1 MKKTKI
7 ICTLGPSTSTEEL
20 IKELII
26 SGMNVA
32 RFNFSHGTHSEHL
45 ERYKIIDSVRRELHV
60 PIATLLDTKGPEV
73 RLKKFENQKAT
84 LQTGE
89 TFILTTEDFM
99 GNEKRASIT
108 YSGLPNDVKPGNII
122 LLDDGLI
129 ELEVQKIVGND
140 IYCHIINGGIIKDNK
155 GVNIP
160 DVKLS
165 LPFISEQ
172 DKKDILFGIETGF
185 DFVAASFTSS
195 VSDVKEMR
203 TLLDENGGKDIK
215 IIAKIENSEGVK
227 NVESIL
233 TVADGVMIARG
244 DMGVEIPQQNL
255 PAIQKH
261 IIRIGYQMGK
271 IVITATQMLESMINN
286 PRPTRAETSDIA
298 NAIYDGT
305 SAIMLSGETAAGK
318 YPIEAVKTMSSI
330 AKETEKDIDYKS
342 RFYKRDNT
350 EGVDITNAI
359 SHATCTT
366 AYDLDVSAIVT
377 VTRSGHTARMISKY
391 RPAKPIIGCSYDE
404 KVYRQ
409 LALSWGVIPVLCD
422 FHDNTDELFEFAV
435 KHAENCGAAKSGE
448 LVVITAGVPLGIPGT
463 TNILKVQVVGNVL
476 VSGKG
481 INKKTAYG
489 NVCVAADMNDI
500 ERSFTEGCILVT
512 PNTDN
517 SMMEV
522 LKKAAAIITEDSDE
536 NSHAEIVG
544 LTLDIPV
551 IVGAKNA
558 CYILKSGTR
567 VKVDSEKGIVCCI
580 EK

>member
-7 ICTLGPSTSTEEL
+7 ICTLGPSTSTEEI
-20 IKELII
+20 IKELIV

-32 RFNFSHGTHSEHL
+32 RFNFSHGTHKEHL
-45 ERYKIIDSVRRELHV
+45 EKYKIVETVRREMNV

-84 LQTGE
+84 IKTNDI
-89 TFILTTEDFM
+89 FILTTEDVL
-99 GNEKRASIT
+99 GNEKRAAVT
-108 YSGLPNDVKPGNII
+108 YSDLPKDVKTGNII

-129 ELEVQKIVGND
+129 ELEVQKIIGND
-140 IYCHIINGGIIKDNK
+140 IHCLVINGGVVKDNK

-185 DFVAASFTSS
+185 DFVAASF
-195 VSDVKEMR
+195 VSCADDVKEMR
-203 TLLDENGGKDIK
+203 TLLDENGGSDIK

-227 NVESIL
+227 NVGSIL
-233 TVADGVMIARG
+233 SVADGVMIARG

-261 IIRIGYQMGK
+261 IIKIGYEMGK

-318 YPIEAVKTMSSI
+318 YPVDAVRTMATI
-330 AKETEKDIDYKS
+330 AKETEKDIDYKN

-366 AYDLDVSAIVT
+366 AYDLDASAIVT
-377 VTRSGHTARMISKY
+377 VTRSGHTARMVSKY

-404 KVYRQ
+404 RVYRQ
-409 LALSWGVIPVLCD
+409 MALSWGVIPVHCD
-422 FHDNTDELFEFAV
+422 FHDNTDELFDFAV
-435 KHAENCGAAKSGE
+435 KHAENCGVAKSGE

-463 TNILKVQVVGNVL
+463 TNILKVQV
-476 VSGKG
+476 
-481 INKKTAYG
+481 
-489 NVCVAADMNDI
+489 
-500 ERSFTEGCILVT
+500 
-512 PNTDN
+512 
-517 SMMEV
+517 
-522 LKKAAAIITEDSDE
+522 
-536 NSHAEIVG
+536 
-544 LTLDIPV
+544 
-551 IVGAKNA
+551 
-558 CYILKSGTR
+558 
-567 VKVDSEKGIVCCI
+567 
-580 EK
+580 